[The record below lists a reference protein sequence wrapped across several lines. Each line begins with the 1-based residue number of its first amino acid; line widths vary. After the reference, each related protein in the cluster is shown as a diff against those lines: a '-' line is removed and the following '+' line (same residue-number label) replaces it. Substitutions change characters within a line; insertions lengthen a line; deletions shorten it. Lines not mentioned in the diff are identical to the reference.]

1 MKQRRSLLLLMK
13 AMNQMRSLLLK
24 LRKQLSII
32 MNKLA
37 WPTQH
42 THHTHNTP
50 SIHSWTN
57 THSNS
62 SSLNQTDTK
71 LFHICIHNP
80 TPVHHTYLIHPPPGC
95 LSTRVHEIHIQIH
108 INRTPSPHV
117 KNTKK
122 KNQMCK
128 ARYTL

>member
-42 THHTHNTP
+42 IHHKRNTP

-57 THSNS
+57 THPNS

-80 TPVHHTYLIHPPPGC
+80 TPAHHTYLPHPSTTTSPSIHTG
-95 LSTRVHEIHIQIH
+95 TRD
-108 INRTPSPHV
+108 PH
-117 KNTKK
+117 TDTH
-122 KNQMCK
+122 
-128 ARYTL
+128 YIGL

>member
-42 THHTHNTP
+42 IHHKRNTP

-57 THSNS
+57 THPNS

-71 LFHICIHNP
+71 LSTNTNSHLYTQSHPCTPHIPHPSTTTTTTSPSIHTGTRDP
-80 TPVHHTYLIHPPPGC
+80 HTDTHYIGL
-95 LSTRVHEIHIQIH
+95 
-108 INRTPSPHV
+108 
-117 KNTKK
+117 
-122 KNQMCK
+122 
-128 ARYTL
+128 